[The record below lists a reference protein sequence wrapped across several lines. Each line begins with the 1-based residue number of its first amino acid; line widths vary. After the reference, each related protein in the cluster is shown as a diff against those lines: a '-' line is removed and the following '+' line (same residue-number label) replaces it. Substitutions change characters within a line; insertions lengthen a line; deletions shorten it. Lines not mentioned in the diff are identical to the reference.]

1 MKLGMNHD
9 EAKRAVQQKYFG
21 YVDDNKCLFVFVGR
35 IVEQKGVHLIIDC
48 FEMLHNQYGGAFQFI
63 VGGQAAPDDRSYG
76 FPVTQRMWDL
86 RNRFPGNFWAD
97 PSQFFAD
104 GLLACHAADY
114 TLIPSMFEPSGIVQQ
129 EAFASGCPVIAFRT
143 GGLADTVF
151 EFDREKRTGNGFL
164 FWAFQHHD
172 YLMAIQRA
180 YDIFRDKPQYW
191 KLRENAYNSVLT
203 TEKVAVQWSREFAR
217 MFLKIFDNV
226 KEREKEEAA
235 AKAKQIEIEKVKSK
249 Q

>member
-1 MKLGMNHD
+1 MESN
-9 EAKRAVQQKYFG
+9 
-21 YVDDNKCLFVFVGR
+21 
-35 IVEQKGVHLIIDC
+35 
-48 FEMLHNQYGGAFQFI
+48 
-63 VGGQAAPDDRSYG
+63 
-76 FPVTQRMWDL
+76 
-86 RNRFPGNFWAD
+86 
-97 PSQFFAD
+97 
-104 GLLACHAADY
+104 
-114 TLIPSMFEPSGIVQQ
+114 